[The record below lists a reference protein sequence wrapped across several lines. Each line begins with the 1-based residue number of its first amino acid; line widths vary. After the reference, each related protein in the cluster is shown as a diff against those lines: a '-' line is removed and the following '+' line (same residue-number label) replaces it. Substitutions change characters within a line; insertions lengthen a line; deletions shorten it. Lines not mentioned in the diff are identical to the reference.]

1 MIKNTPSRRLR
12 GCGSLILRRP
22 PRSARGSKSLG
33 QEHRLSFGR
42 ITACRGSDS
51 RFEIE
56 SEVAR
61 RVNDPH
67 TPGLRGLGGLR
78 SGGRHLSSAPRVQ
91 AKQWARPSKGW
102 RLRALWQSPQRPPS
116 PAGPSRRR
124 ISPRQNIL
132 KNPKGL
138 LVTGR
143 NLKIIGDYGQL
154 IGFGLMGHGIS
165 AWRRAREKRERL
177 PIRNRQSAAHVF
189 PHRAERRKGESV

>member
-1 MIKNTPSRRLR
+1 MVVLRPS
-12 GCGSLILRRP
+12 
-22 PRSARGSKSLG
+22 
-33 QEHRLSFGR
+33 
-42 ITACRGSDS
+42 RGSDS
-51 RFEIE
+51 RFESRAKLPAASMTHI
-56 SEVAR
+56 R
-61 RVNDPH
+61 RDS
-67 TPGLRGLGGLR
+67 GDLGGFVREDGTCLR
-78 SGGRHLSSAPRVQ
+78 PRESKLNNGRVR
-91 AKQWARPSKGW
+91 RRGW

-132 KNPKGL
+132 KNPKSL

>member
-12 GCGSLILRRP
+12 GCGSLILRCP

-51 RFEIE
+51 RFESRAKLPAASMTHI
-56 SEVAR
+56 R
-61 RVNDPH
+61 RDS
-67 TPGLRGLGGLR
+67 GDLGGFVREDGTCLR
-78 SGGRHLSSAPRVQ
+78 PRESKLNNGRVR
-91 AKQWARPSKGW
+91 RRGW